1 MEMDM
6 KTIKTN
12 TTSLFCLLILLL
24 MSAST
29 VSGQTKI
36 RDLAKVLGAND
47 RTLIGYGLVTGLDR
61 TGDRTIRRQGAA
73 FTVQSIANMLQNFGI
88 NVDPDMMRT
97 RNVAA
102 VMVTATISPYNA
114 YGSSVDITVSSLGDA
129 TSLAGGILLQTPL
142 TDPEDKD
149 YYVKAQGPILV
160 GGISAETDGARVSKN
175 LTLTG
180 IVPNGGQVI
189 SNSSFQLNK
198 RTPLG
203 LILTN
208 PSYANA
214 EKVANAINLFA
225 DEPIAK
231 IHNAGLIN
239 VTWPAT
245 LNEVSDLNRFVSQI
259 FELRVETETPA
270 RVVINERTGT
280 IVAGGDVR
288 ISEVLVSH
296 GNIQIATQ
304 QTPFVSQPAPLS
316 PGGTT
321 VTGSVGSVQISEGP
335 SKTFVLEPNTN
346 VTSLAAA
353 LNAVGLSPRDIIAIF
368 QAIHKAGALNGELV
382 IM

>member
-1 MEMDM
+1 MNM
-6 KTIKTN
+6 KTKNIGN
-12 TTSLFCLLILLL
+12 SILLCSLVLLI
-24 MSAST
+24 SVTS
-29 VSGQTKI
+29 VFSQTKI
-36 RDLAKVLGAND
+36 RDITKVLGANE

-61 TGDRTIRRQGAA
+61 TGDRTIRRSGAA

-102 VMVTATISPYNA
+102 VMVTAKISPYNA
-114 YGSSVDITVSSLGDA
+114 YGSAVDVTVSSLGDA

-149 YYVKAQGPILV
+149 YYVKAQGPIIV
-160 GGISAETDGARVSKN
+160 GGISAETEGSRVTQN
-175 LTLTG
+175 FTLTG
-180 IVPNGGQVI
+180 TVPNGGQVI
-189 SNSSFQLNK
+189 SNSSFQLNR

-203 LILTN
+203 LILVN

-214 EKVANAINLFA
+214 EKIANAVNLFA

-239 VTWPAT
+239 VNWPAT
-245 LNEVSDLNRFVSQI
+245 LADVSDLNRFVSQV
-259 FELRVETETPA
+259 FELRIDMETPA

-296 GNIQIATQ
+296 GNIRIATQ

-316 PGGTT
+316 IGGST
-321 VTGSVGSVQISEGP
+321 VSGTVGGAQITEGP

-368 QAIHKAGALNGELV
+368 QAIHQAGALKGELV

>member
-1 MEMDM
+1 MD
-6 KTIKTN
+6 KKNSI
-12 TTSLFCLLILLL
+12 CLLLFILIL
-24 MSAST
+24 T
-29 VSGQTKI
+29 VQTGFSQTKI
-36 RDLAKVLGAND
+36 RDLTKVLGANE

-73 FTVQSIANMLQNFGI
+73 FTVQSIANMLQNFGV
-88 NVDPDMMRT
+88 NVDPDLMRT

-102 VMVTATISPYNA
+102 VMVTAKVTPYNA
-114 YGSSVDITVSSLGDA
+114 YGSNVDVTVSSLGDA

-142 TDPEDKD
+142 IDPEDKD
-149 YYVKAQGPILV
+149 FYVKAQGPLIV
-160 GGISAETDGARVSKN
+160 GGISAETQGARVSQN
-175 LTLTG
+175 LTLSGT
-180 IVPNGGQVI
+180 VPNGGLVMA
-189 SNSSFQLNK
+189 NTSFQLNK
-198 RTPLG
+198 RSPLG
-203 LILTN
+203 LIMTN

-214 EKVANAINLFA
+214 QKIADAINLFA
-225 DEPIAK
+225 DEPLAK
-231 IHNAGLIN
+231 IHNAGLVN

-245 LNEVSDLNRFVSQI
+245 LNEISDLNIFVSQI
-259 FELRVETETPA
+259 LNLQIETETPA

-288 ISEVLVSH
+288 ISEVMVSH

-316 PGGTT
+316 IGGST
-321 VTGSVGSVQISEGP
+321 VSGNVGSAQIQEGP

-346 VTSLAAA
+346 VTSLANA

-368 QAIHKAGALNGELV
+368 QAINQAGALKGELV